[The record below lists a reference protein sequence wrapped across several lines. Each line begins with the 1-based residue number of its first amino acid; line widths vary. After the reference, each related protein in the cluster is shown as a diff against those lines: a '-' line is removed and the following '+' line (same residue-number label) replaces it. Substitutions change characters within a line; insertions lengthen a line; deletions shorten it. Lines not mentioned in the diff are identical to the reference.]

1 MYQLIEMTE
10 FFYVRSY
17 GDDSEEVVQALCLRL
32 GEYSIDS
39 LVKVNAMLSNLSKCE
54 LTADGLNRKRLFLK
68 AQFMRNFL
76 GGKCRVRIHHL
87 LTMTKPSISLPA

>member
-54 LTADGLNRKRLFLK
+54 LTADGLNRKRLILVG
-68 AQFMRNFL
+68 A
-76 GGKCRVRIHHL
+76 
-87 LTMTKPSISLPA
+87 LPILPFIAKGLFVIQQ